1 MEAWELSCVADGSG
15 WVSCLFLFHENMA
28 YLLRRANKH
37 CPSPECFVF
46 SVQPAVCYQAIT
58 KKLKVCE
65 EVRQILIIFFFNG
78 FSLLSWGLAVPPEL
92 CALFFFFFYPLPPR
106 KQDPPPSRQQTAQQ
120 SMAVSHL
127 QTKSKISN
135 ALQPFPFLFLLPS
148 SYMQPLSSL
157 SLRINKPNISL

>member
-92 CALFFFFFYPLPPR
+92 CALFFFFFTLFPLGNRIHLHPG
-106 KQDPPPSRQQTAQQ
+106 SRQHSSQWQYHTYRQKVR
-120 SMAVSHL
+120 SPMHFSH
-127 QTKSKISN
+127 
-135 ALQPFPFLFLLPS
+135 FPSFFSFPAHTCS
-148 SYMQPLSSL
+148 HYPACH
-157 SLRINKPNISL
+157 